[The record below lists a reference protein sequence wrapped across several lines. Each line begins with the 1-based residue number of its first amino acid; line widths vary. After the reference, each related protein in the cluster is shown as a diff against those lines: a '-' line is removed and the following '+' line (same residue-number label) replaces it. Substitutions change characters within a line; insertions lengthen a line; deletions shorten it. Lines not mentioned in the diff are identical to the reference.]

1 MMRYLLGGTAFGVIL
16 TLSGTSNTAMA
27 TCRNLSENSQPIVL
41 CNSENINDVLQPP
54 GGNPF
59 TVLDAPQNTII
70 FRDQF
75 ENNGELFVLNG
86 RDTSVDTLIF
96 ESTADVSQTSIYLLD
111 GNDSVTI
118 HDSAQL
124 SRTTLIDTG
133 EGDDTL
139 TNEGTAGD
147 VVMGGGNDTVTN
159 IDRLDNLD
167 TGSGDDVVTN
177 SGDMEFIE
185 MGSGSDQFT
194 NSGTIEAIVLGTD
207 GDGLD
212 GADSFSN
219 TALVEG
225 NVTTGEGDD
234 MIINERTINGS
245 IFAGKGNDTITLTNA
260 QTQAIVRGED
270 GLGGFNQ
277 FAIDGGEGLDTL
289 ILEGTV
295 DGLLSDVN
303 TIGNV
308 EAIEKRGSATWTLQ
322 QNPNTVSP
330 GSATFT
336 GGVTVHE
343 GTLNFRR
350 FDNGVDQQILVIQSD
365 ITNYGSITG
374 DVALSDN
381 GHTFSNRVG
390 SGSTGTVSANV
401 SFGSGDDTF
410 INAGIIRP
418 SPTTELSDGLSAGEG
433 IHLNDGDD
441 TFVNTGFV
449 QGGVSL
455 DGGADRFLMET
466 TDLFGMGTGLVLG
479 GADIDTIVLG
489 GNGGTLM
496 EINTASSS
504 IREFES
510 LEIDSTGRWNF
521 SSNLDFDNDIILTN
535 GELEINTDITAANLV
550 VNGGWSI

>member
-1 MMRYLLGGTAFGVIL
+1 
-16 TLSGTSNTAMA
+16 
-27 TCRNLSENSQPIVL
+27 
-41 CNSENINDVLQPP
+41 
-54 GGNPF
+54 
-59 TVLDAPQNTII
+59 
-70 FRDQF
+70 
-75 ENNGELFVLNG
+75 
-86 RDTSVDTLIF
+86 
-96 ESTADVSQTSIYLLD
+96 
-111 GNDSVTI
+111 
-118 HDSAQL
+118 
-124 SRTTLIDTG
+124 
-133 EGDDTL
+133 
-139 TNEGTAGD
+139 
-147 VVMGGGNDTVTN
+147 
-159 IDRLDNLD
+159 
-167 TGSGDDVVTN
+167 
-177 SGDMEFIE
+177 
-185 MGSGSDQFT
+185 
-194 NSGTIEAIVLGTD
+194 
-207 GDGLD
+207 
-212 GADSFSN
+212 
-219 TALVEG
+219 
-225 NVTTGEGDD
+225 
-234 MIINERTINGS
+234 
-245 IFAGKGNDTITLTNA
+245 
-260 QTQAIVRGED
+260 
-270 GLGGFNQ
+270 
-277 FAIDGGEGLDTL
+277 
-289 ILEGTV
+289 
-295 DGLLSDVN
+295 
-303 TIGNV
+303 
-308 EAIEKRGSATWTLQ
+308 
-322 QNPNTVSP
+322 
-330 GSATFT
+330 
-336 GGVTVHE
+336 VTVHE

-521 SSNLDFDNDIILTN
+521 SSNLDFDNDINTEIAVIGVLPSYHRKGVGRLLVKEAVKAVAETGGRFLTVKTMSDGSPN
-535 GELEINTDITAANLV
+535 VFYAKTREFYLGVGFEPFEVFPDLWHPSNPCLLIVKEI
-550 VNGGWSI
+550 